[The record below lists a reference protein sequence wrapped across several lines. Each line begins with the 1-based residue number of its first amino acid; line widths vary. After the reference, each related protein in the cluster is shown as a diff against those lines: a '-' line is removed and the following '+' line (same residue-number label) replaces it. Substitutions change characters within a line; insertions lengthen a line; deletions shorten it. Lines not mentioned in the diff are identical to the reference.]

1 MSRRRATLVA
11 LGALLTLWAAL
22 ETPAGAQQPTAVSIE
37 IDGAISPATA
47 GWLETA
53 LDDAAQD
60 GTALVV
66 VRLDT
71 PGGLDASMR
80 RMVQTI
86 AAAPM
91 PVVVYVSPQGARA
104 ASAGLFVTLAG
115 DVAAMAPQ
123 TNIGAASPVTLGGG
137 DPGETDDVLG
147 RKVRND
153 AAAYV
158 RALAEARGRN
168 ADLAERMVTEAVA
181 VSAQRAAQEG
191 LVDLVA
197 SSEDEL
203 LRRLDG
209 VRTQGP
215 GAVTLDTTGLALEHR
230 GTPTIVEF
238 QQILVNPTVA
248 YLLLIAGMGLIVL
261 EVLSPGLLGPGLFG
275 AIALALGLYGTAQLP
290 VTVVGVALLVAALV
304 LIAAETQTGAGV
316 LGVAG
321 VVALVVGGLLLFDTD
336 TEALAVSVPVAVAVG
351 AFLGGLTLV
360 AANRVMAARH
370 ARVRGGGEDL
380 VGAPA
385 TVRTEL
391 APTGQVYTH
400 GALWRARPVEGL
412 GEAPAVGE
420 HVVVEAVE
428 GLTLRVRPPRE
439 AERETPE
446 EEQS

>member
-1 MSRRRATLVA
+1 MSRSCAALVA
-11 LGALLTLWAAL
+11 LGALLALWLVLA
-22 ETPAGAQQPTAVSIE
+22 TPAAAQGRAGVSIE
-37 IDGAISPATA
+37 LEGAVSPATA

-53 LDDAAQD
+53 LEEAARD
-60 GTALVV
+60 GAALAV

-80 RMVQTI
+80 RMVQSI
-86 AAAPM
+86 SAAPM
-91 PVVVYVSPQGARA
+91 PVVVYVSPRGARA

-137 DPGETDDVLG
+137 DPEEADDVLG

-153 AAAYV
+153 AVAYV
-158 RALAEARGRN
+158 RALAEARGHN

-181 VSAQRAAQEG
+181 VSAQRAAREG

-197 SSEDEL
+197 PSEAEL

-209 VRTQGP
+209 ARTEGP
-215 GAVTLDTTGLALEHR
+215 GAVTLDTTGLALER
-230 GTPTIVEF
+230 RDTPVTVQL
-238 QQILVNPTVA
+238 QQLLVNPTVA
-248 YLLLIAGMGLIVL
+248 YLLLIAGLGLIVL
-261 EVLSPGLLGPGLFG
+261 EVLSPGLVGPGLFG
-275 AIALALGLYGTAQLP
+275 AIALVLGLYGTAQLP
-290 VTVVGVALLVAALV
+290 VTVVGVALLVAALA

-321 VVALVVGGLLLFDTD
+321 VVALVAGGLVLFDTD

-351 AFLGGLTLV
+351 AVLGGLTLV

-380 VGAPA
+380 IGAPA
-385 TVRTEL
+385 TVRRAL
-391 APTGQVYTH
+391 APTGQVYTR

-412 GEAPAVGE
+412 SEAPAVGE
-420 HVVVEAVE
+420 RVVVEDVE
-428 GLTLRVRPPRE
+428 GLTLRVRPPHE
-439 AERETPE
+439 SEPEPPE
-446 EEQS
+446 EEEP